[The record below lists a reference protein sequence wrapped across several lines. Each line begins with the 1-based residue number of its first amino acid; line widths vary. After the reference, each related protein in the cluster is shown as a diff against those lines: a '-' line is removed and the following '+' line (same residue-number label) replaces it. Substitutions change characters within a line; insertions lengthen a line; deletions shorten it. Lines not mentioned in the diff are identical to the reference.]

1 MFRIVRATLFVAL
14 LSVPACDRSQSLSR
28 FIVVRADRTISGR
41 SAYPLAVAP
50 SRVGTYPPDTKSGAG
65 YFYDDVLEYRV
76 WLDPEKGAAS
86 LNGKND
92 YCVAFAQYEQ
102 AQAFSRTTRGAEEPL
117 VLVLQ
122 REWIG
127 EPEHGHFIP
136 EKGERITEWQVKW
149 LPGNKRLATSIKEFM
164 EHPKEAGP

>member
-1 MFRIVRATLFVAL
+1 MFRVIRATLLVAL
-14 LSVPACDRSQSLSR
+14 LSVPACDRSPRRSG

-41 SAYPLAVAP
+41 SAYPLALDP
-50 SRVGTYPPDTKSGAG
+50 SRVGTYPSDMKSGAG
-65 YFYDDVLEYRV
+65 YFYDEVLEYRV
-76 WLDPEKGAAS
+76 WFNPEKGAAS

-102 AQAFSRTTRGAEEPL
+102 AQAFSQTTRGAEEPL

-127 EPEHGHFIP
+127 EPEHGHFVP

-149 LPGNKRLATSIKEFM
+149 LPGNKRRAGSIKEFM
-164 EHPKEAGP
+164 EHPTEAGP